1 MQTQVVATACLF
13 LAGKVEDTPRSLHRI
28 SEHMYEAFCKDF
40 SRVSAAT
47 AKARWE
53 DMVSS
58 STSPANISSQM
69 KASGARYK
77 PKALTAD
84 LTLLTLQAYQENF
97 KAAVLA
103 AERSLLFTLGFNF
116 RIDTPHKC
124 LLHELQGV
132 AKSLKAPIEQ
142 ACASAAAADLQPS
155 HVQQAAYDVCNERY
169 VPVNTLP
176 YTSFL
181 LHIPGL
187 CLANVSTSLF
197 LCCLTCTLVKLFLCF
212 KVWTCTAA
220 A

>member
-1 MQTQVVATACLF
+1 M
-13 LAGKVEDTPRSLHRI
+13 
-28 SEHMYEAFCKDF
+28 
-40 SRVSAAT
+40 
-47 AKARWE
+47 
-53 DMVSS
+53 
-58 STSPANISSQM
+58 
-69 KASGARYK
+69 
-77 PKALTAD
+77 
-84 LTLLTLQAYQENF
+84 QAYQENF

-169 VPVNTLP
+169 FPIISLP
-176 YTSFL
+176 YAAFL
-181 LHIPGL
+181 LHLSGL

-197 LCCLTCTLVKLFLCF
+197 LCCLTCTLVTLFLCSE
-212 KVWTCTAA
+212 VWDLHSSCLMGCVSCSLRCDVVMTHTPLEIAIASMYFSLKYHNISHLMPGGMQWYSQWSVTEDRIKGKHGRLCLVFSSRCAS
-220 A
+220 